1 MKRGYQIVCK
11 TRREDPDDW
20 TCQIVHYGEYIVDN
34 KTYTDKT
41 EVEKRFSELHD
52 HVESLGLFDMIEKHY
67 ELRTIILESD

>member
-11 TRREDPDDW
+11 TRREDPDDL

-41 EVEKRFSELHD
+41 EA
-52 HVESLGLFDMIEKHY
+52 
-67 ELRTIILESD
+67 